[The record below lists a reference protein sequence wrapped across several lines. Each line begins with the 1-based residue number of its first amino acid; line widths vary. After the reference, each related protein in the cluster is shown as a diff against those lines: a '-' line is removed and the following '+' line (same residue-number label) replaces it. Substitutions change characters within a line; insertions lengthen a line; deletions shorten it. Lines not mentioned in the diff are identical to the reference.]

1 MKRLVIILAM
11 LAVSVSA
18 LAQSGRQLYSKYS
31 DLPGTEAV
39 YVSPA
44 MFRLIGKIPDVEMQD
59 GSVNFGPIIKSLSG
73 LYILNIPKSD
83 AAAQLADAH
92 IYSRRLSATNK
103 MFFDSNATRHIHLY
117 DRENHTYREVSDD
130 QLLALVT
137 QHLKHRKFR
146 GYSVEDIDIQ
156 LIARPTRKNK
166 SL

>member
-1 MKRLVIILAM
+1 MPAVPHTVLTLEEFKSHLRRHGLKATRQR
-11 LAVSVSA
+11 LAVHEVMIELGHASPDAVCAALKEKGTHVTTASV
-18 LAQSGRQLYSKYS
+18 YN
-31 DLPGTEAV
+31 
-39 YVSPA
+39 
-44 MFRLIGKIPDVEMQD
+44 I
-59 GSVNFGPIIKSLSG
+59 LS
-73 LYILNIPKSD
+73 
-83 AAAQLADAH
+83 QLADAH

-137 QHLKHRKFR
+137 QHLKHRKFK

>member
-1 MKRLVIILAM
+1 MTAAPHPSSTLEEFRTQLRRHNLKATRQR
-11 LAVSVSA
+11 LAVHEVMMELGHASADMVRELLESRGSKVTVASV
-18 LAQSGRQLYSKYS
+18 YN
-31 DLPGTEAV
+31 
-39 YVSPA
+39 
-44 MFRLIGKIPDVEMQD
+44 I
-59 GSVNFGPIIKSLSG
+59 LS
-73 LYILNIPKSD
+73 
-83 AAAQLADAH
+83 QLADLR